1 MELRRFTLIAFSF
14 LAAAA
19 HGAVRAYPLDER
31 TVYSIR
37 IGRDAPTTCVF
48 PDAPTALEGAG
59 VSTKTDDGAAVLLS
73 HQPGTDFFSVRALR
87 DDAAG
92 ALNVVFHGKVFVLSF
107 ATGGEPDRVVR
118 FLDVP
123 LAGASSAPKPQPA
136 EQLQRLVAHARQW
149 ARLATQFP
157 ALASTVEH
165 AEPGTTT
172 RYPMFTVALAEVFR
186 FEAEDTLV
194 FRLRFSNEGDAPVHY
209 DTTQLAVRAG
219 TEIYPASFVDASGA
233 IPPRGSTEAYFAVT
247 GAPGGGRANL
257 SVRERFT
264 LIVPLP

>member
-14 LAAAA
+14 LAATA

-73 HQPGTDFFSVRALR
+73 HQPGTAFFSVRALR
-87 DDAAG
+87 DDATG
-92 ALNVVFHGKVFVLSF
+92 ALNVVFGGKVFVLSF
-107 ATGGEPDRVVR
+107 TIGSEIDRVVR

-123 LAGASSAPKPQPA
+123 LAGALSSAKSQTS
-136 EQLQRLVAHARQW
+136 EQLPMLVAHARQW
-149 ARLATQFP
+149 ARLAAQFP

-165 AEPGTTT
+165 SEPGTVT
-172 RYPMFTVALAEVFR
+172 RYPMFSVTLAEVFR

-194 FRLRFSNEGDAPVHY
+194 FRLRFFNEGDTSVHY
-209 DTTQLAVRAG
+209 DSAQLAVRAG
-219 TEIYPASFVDASGA
+219 KEIFPASFVDASGA
-233 IPPRGSTEAYFAVT
+233 IPPRGSTEAYLAVT

-264 LIVPLP
+264 LIVPFP

>member
-1 MELRRFTLIAFSF
+1 MELRRFTLIAFWF
-14 LAAAA
+14 LAVTAQ
-19 HGAVRAYPLDER
+19 GAVRAYPLDER

-73 HQPGTDFFSVRALR
+73 HQPGTAFFSVRALR
-87 DDAAG
+87 DDATG
-92 ALNVVFHGKVFVLSF
+92 ALNVVFRGQVFVLSF

-118 FLDVP
+118 FLDLP
-123 LAGASSAPKPQPA
+123 LAGAVSAPKPPPA
-136 EQLQRLVAHARQW
+136 DQLQRLVAHARQW

-165 AEPGTTT
+165 AEPGTVT
-172 RYPMFTVALAEVFR
+172 RYPLFTVTLAEVFR

-194 FRLRFSNEGDAPVHY
+194 FRLRFDTAGDAPVHY
-209 DTTQLAVRAG
+209 DPAQLAVRAG
-219 TEIYPASFVDASGA
+219 TEIFPASFVDASGA
-233 IPPRGSTEAYFAVT
+233 IPPRGSAEAYLAVT

>member
-1 MELRRFTLIAFSF
+1 MELRYFTLIAFWF
-14 LAAAA
+14 LSSAA

-31 TVYSIR
+31 TVYTIR

-73 HQPGTDFFSVRALR
+73 HQPGTGFFSVRALR
-87 DDAAG
+87 DDATG
-92 ALNVVFHGKVFVLSF
+92 ALNVVFRGQVFVLSF
-107 ATGGEPDRVVR
+107 AVGGEPDRVVR

-123 LAGASSAPKPQPA
+123 LAGAVSPAKPQST
-136 EQLQRLVAHARQW
+136 EQLRLLVARARQW
-149 ARLATQFP
+149 TRLAAQFP
-157 ALASTVEH
+157 ALASAVEH
-165 AEPGTTT
+165 AEPGTVT
-172 RYPMFTVALAEVFR
+172 RYPMFSVTLAEVFR

-194 FRLRFSNEGDAPVHY
+194 FRLRLINDGDTPVVY
-209 DTTQLAVRAG
+209 DSAQLAVRAG
-219 TEIYPASFVDASGA
+219 REIYPASWVDASGA
-233 IPPRGSTEAYFAVT
+233 IPPHGTAEAYLTVT

-264 LIVPLP
+264 VLVPLP

>member
-1 MELRRFTLIAFSF
+1 MELRHLTLIAFWF
-14 LAAAA
+14 LSVAA

-37 IGRDAPTTCVF
+37 IDRDAPTTCVF

-123 LAGASSAPKPQPA
+123 LAGAVSAAKPQPT
-136 EQLQRLVAHARQW
+136 EQLPMLVGRARQW
-149 ARLATQFP
+149 TRLSEQFP

-165 AEPGTTT
+165 AEPGTVT
-172 RYPMFTVALAEVFR
+172 RYPMFSVTLVEVFR

-194 FRLRFSNEGDAPVHY
+194 FRIRLLNEGDTPVLY
-209 DTTQLAVRAG
+209 DTAQLAVRAG
-219 TEIYPASFVDASGA
+219 AEIYPASFADASGA
-233 IPPRGSTEAYFAVT
+233 IPPHGSAEAYLAVT

-264 LIVPLP
+264 FIVPLP

>member
-1 MELRRFTLIAFSF
+1 MELRHFTLIAFWF
-14 LAAAA
+14 LSVAA
-19 HGAVRAYPLDER
+19 HAAVRAYPLDER

-73 HQPGTDFFSVRALR
+73 HQPGTGFFSVRALR

-92 ALNVVFHGKVFVLSF
+92 ALNVVFRGKVFVLSF

-123 LAGASSAPKPQPA
+123 LAGVVSPAKPQPT
-136 EQLQRLVAHARQW
+136 EQLRMLVARARQW
-149 ARLATQFP
+149 TRLAAQFP
-157 ALASTVEH
+157 SLASTVEH
-165 AEPGTTT
+165 AEPGTVT
-172 RYPMFTVALAEVFR
+172 RYPTFSVTLAEVFR

-194 FRLRFSNEGDAPVHY
+194 FRLRLLNEGDTPVFY
-209 DTTQLAVRAG
+209 DSAQLAVRAG
-219 TEIYPASFVDASGA
+219 TEIYPASWVDASGA
-233 IPPRGSTEAYFAVT
+233 IPPHGGAEVYLAVA

-264 LIVPLP
+264 VIVPLP